1 MYQDEKQLKK
11 IDLLLEREKAFIRIR
26 EIEQRV
32 NSILG
37 KEYPF
42 PALPD
47 LLSTIPK
54 GKRMGTVRKAATA
67 RKLRSL
73 RKDEYAYRVV
83 YRYQGTE
90 ITAIEYSYE
99 MLQTLLQHKNPFLE
113 FIKIETIRNSP
124 EGDVFTELFCCE
136 KSE

>member
-37 KEYPF
+37 GEYPF
-42 PALPD
+42 SAPPD
-47 LLSTIPK
+47 LLSTMSK
-54 GKRMGTVRKAATA
+54 GKRMGAVRKVAMP

-83 YRYQGTE
+83 YRYHGTE
-90 ITAIEYSYE
+90 HATTEYSFE
-99 MLQTLLQHKNPFLE
+99 MLQTLLQHQNPFLE
-113 FIKIETIRNSP
+113 FVKIETIRRSP
-124 EGDVFTELFCCE
+124 DGDILTELFCNE
-136 KSE
+136 KPE